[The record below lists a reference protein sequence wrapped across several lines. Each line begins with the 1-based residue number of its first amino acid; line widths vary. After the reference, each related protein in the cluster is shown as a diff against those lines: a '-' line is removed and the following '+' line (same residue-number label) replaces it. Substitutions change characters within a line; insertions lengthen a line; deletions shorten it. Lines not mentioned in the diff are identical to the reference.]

1 MRINFPLPLCQPVP
15 PSLVQPGQFPG
26 TATAIAR
33 SLAPG
38 GGAGGGLAV
47 SGGLA
52 ARSLEEPWRVE
63 EEAPRLGGAAPG
75 AESSYSPME
84 VQRMLNTQQRT
95 LDVVAALLREK
106 SDTREKEEG
115 AVKRKSKEESTVSPQ
130 EPVLFLEES
139 YKIEDDAHETI
150 DTKLRQRLRP
160 INADPK
166 EWWVKGAFNRVESP
180 VLGAS
185 LYTEHLMPGMVAEK
199 TILMA
204 HDRGSHLE
212 LKNFLT
218 RNSNVF
224 SESKK
229 KLKVLDNHN
238 GEMHMDIRTDWQSA
252 NTVWEAVDAGLN
264 FAAVE
269 FQIRRYNYSP
279 LAMIRCLHECR

>member
-1 MRINFPLPLCQPVP
+1 
-15 PSLVQPGQFPG
+15 
-26 TATAIAR
+26 
-33 SLAPG
+33 
-38 GGAGGGLAV
+38 
-47 SGGLA
+47 
-52 ARSLEEPWRVE
+52 
-63 EEAPRLGGAAPG
+63 
-75 AESSYSPME
+75 
-84 VQRMLNTQQRT
+84 MLSNQQKT
-95 LDVVAALLREK
+95 LDVVTALLREK
-106 SDTREKEEG
+106 SDSREKEEG
-115 AVKRKSKEESTVSPQ
+115 AVKRKSKEESTMSPQ

-166 EWWVKGAFNRVESP
+166 EWWVKGAFNRVETP

-185 LYTEHLMPGMVAEK
+185 LYTEHLMPGMVAEQ
-199 TILMA
+199 TILKA

-212 LKNFLT
+212 LKNYLT
-218 RNSNVF
+218 KNSNVF

-229 KLKVLDNHN
+229 KLKVIDNMS

-264 FAAVE
+264 YCAVE
-269 FQIRRYNYSP
+269 FQIRQYNYSP